1 MLGGEG
7 ASLRIIYL
15 LVRTGMKMEGF
26 SFSFS
31 FFLSFCSAVAS
42 YGPEILVCIW
52 PL

>member
-26 SFSFS
+26 SLSFS
-31 FFLSFCSAVAS
+31 FFIKFLFSSCQ
-42 YGPEILVCIW
+42 LW
-52 PL
+52 P